1 MKKKIYIILTVFFL
15 LTNNSF
21 SSTGT
26 GEVKLS
32 NSVINGYIKY
42 LMMNSIG
49 TDAKNRPA
57 EFKKGVPDF
66 FAITKSGNNYGY
78 SYCPRGQ
85 SCRFDPT
92 LALQICRNQS
102 SQKCYIFDRKR
113 KIVWGNK
120 NYKISRKATSSEIR
134 EILEELGFTG
144 TKISKNSNKA
154 DYPNLINSLSQNH
167 KADWDEYINYDH
179 KYKAWVMA
187 KRKDGDYSW
196 GWQATNSSWTT
207 AITKATDRCNKYLK
221 EKPKKYPKH
230 SICIL
235 YFKGSDA
242 TSDEDKIYQ
251 AKLYYDDYTANKYF
265 ETYPDILGNKKKK
278 ITKKKKVENKSSVV
292 KQIQDLNEMYK
303 SGIISKEEFDKA
315 KKKILE

>member
-1 MKKKIYIILTVFFL
+1 MKKKFILFLTVFFL

-26 GEVKLS
+26 GEVRLT
-32 NSVINGYIKY
+32 NRVIQGYIQY

-57 EFKKGVPDF
+57 EFKKGVPSF

-92 LALQICRNQS
+92 LALQLCRNHA

-144 TKISKNSNKA
+144 TKKSST
-154 DYPNLINSLSQNH
+154 S
-167 KADWDEYINYDH
+167 
-179 KYKAWVMA
+179 
-187 KRKDGDYSW
+187 
-196 GWQATNSSWTT
+196 NSSTT
-207 AITKATDRCNKYLK
+207 ETK
-221 EKPKKYPKH
+221 P
-230 SICIL
+230 
-235 YFKGSDA
+235 
-242 TSDEDKIYQ
+242 
-251 AKLYYDDYTANKYF
+251 
-265 ETYPDILGNKKKK
+265 K
-278 ITKKKKVENKSSVV
+278 ITKKKKVENKSGVV